1 MPRKTKYNNITSPAL
16 LEQVNPENKRLKNDF
31 LTYLKSVQRSN

>member
-31 LTYLKSVQRSN
+31 PYLSKISTKK